1 MKSIGDG
8 EGFVIRPI
16 TNGTRIAAFM
26 ISRLLKI
33 KDYWTGQMLIG
44 FCAAAMIISRNS
56 GIGRAAHTGLGFFP
70 TYRLSLFHFT
80 DRYALTCKFPFF
92 YSSTVQRQC
101 LIN

>member
-8 EGFVIRPI
+8 QGFVIRPI
-16 TNGTRIAAFM
+16 TNGTRIGAFM
-26 ISRLLKI
+26 ISQFGNR
-33 KDYWTGQMLIG
+33 KDHIYGD
-44 FCAAAMIISRNS
+44 
-56 GIGRAAHTGLGFFP
+56 LGTSFP

-92 YSSTVQRQC
+92 YSPTVQRQC